1 MNKETVLE
9 MAFKGAVDNFSENY
23 TNSIEKKESFTI
35 QDIQTAFKSGATM
48 WAKDFISVADMIA
61 PGL

>member
-9 MAFKGAVDNFSENY
+9 IAFKGAVDNFSENY

-35 QDIQTAFKSGATM
+35 QDIQTAFKSGAM
-48 WAKDFISVADMIA
+48 WAKDFISVADIIA